1 MDQRDLGV
9 ARYDAGAEYLDALRR
24 LKLEPEAL
32 FWAYDP
38 TLGQFVLV
46 IVTSLF
52 DFAGPLALTKLL
64 FDAYNASATPSEID
78 PFILRLH
85 SPKHALYRAA
95 QFHIGNRFD
104 MADLKARIR
113 KGAHWTGPR
122 LPARSRRLWL
132 CLFGQATWR
141 VSEPGPTR
149 ALQFLQ
155 RPRLPTP
162 SDAGAASRAPF
173 MRSRHSLPAPARV
186 PHSPRRG
193 NWESRRS
200 TKRSGSGARARV
212 GACPH
217 RLLSSRNKGIA
228 SSQARLSPVRWS

>member
-32 FWAYDP
+32 FWAYDR

-104 MADLKARIR
+104 IADLK
-113 KGAHWTGPR
+113 G
-122 LPARSRRLWL
+122 
-132 CLFGQATWR
+132 
-141 VSEPGPTR
+141 R
-149 ALQFLQ
+149 ALD
-155 RPRLPTP
+155 RATIAGEVTP
-162 SDAGAASRAPF
+162 PLVMSFRAGDLEGFGTWTYKSAPVSPKAKTADTERRWRRFESAVHALAA
-173 MRSRHSLPAPARV
+173 
-186 PHSPRRG
+186 
-193 NWESRRS
+193 
-200 TKRSGSGARARV
+200 
-212 GACPH
+212 
-217 RLLSSRNKGIA
+217 
-228 SSQARLSPVRWS
+228 